1 MEKLNIDEAIRYWN
15 DPKTTFTS
23 SYICWRG
30 HCHGHKPDFK
40 PIKIENG
47 IQIDMDSED
56 FHIDEISID
65 DFETEND
72 RNEFIEMI
80 SEEIRFME
88 SLVGELTERINKKVL
103 ERVTKIFLYGSK

>member
-1 MEKLNIDEAIRYWN
+1 MNIDEAIRCWN
-15 DPKTTFTS
+15 DPKTTFVS

-30 HCHGHKPDFK
+30 HCRGHKPDFK

-47 IQIDMDSED
+47 IQVDMDSEG

-72 RNEFIEMI
+72 KNEFISMVED
-80 SEEIRFME
+80 EIGFME

-103 ERVTKIFLYGSK
+103 ERVTKIFLY

>member
-1 MEKLNIDEAIRYWN
+1 MKKLNIDEAIRCWN
-15 DPKTTFTS
+15 DPQTTFTS

-30 HCHGHKPDFK
+30 HYRGHKPDFK

-47 IQIDMDSED
+47 IRVDMDSED

-72 RNEFIEMI
+72 RNDFIEMI
-80 SEEIRFME
+80 SDEIGIME
-88 SLVGELTERINKKVL
+88 SLVDELTETINKKVL
-103 ERVTKIFLYGSK
+103 ERLKH

>member
-1 MEKLNIDEAIRYWN
+1 MKKLNIDEAIRCWN

-30 HCHGHKPDFK
+30 YCRGYKPDFK

-47 IQIDMDSED
+47 IRVYIDSKD

-65 DFETEND
+65 DFKTEND
-72 RNEFIEMI
+72 RNDFIEMI
-80 SEEIRFME
+80 SEEIGFMD
-88 SLVGELTERINKKVL
+88 SLVNELTETINKKVL
-103 ERVTKIFLYGSK
+103 ERLRY

>member
-1 MEKLNIDEAIRYWN
+1 MENLNIDEAIRCWN

-30 HCHGHKPDFK
+30 YCRGYKPDFK

-47 IQIDMDSED
+47 IRVYIDSED

-65 DFETEND
+65 DFKTEND
-72 RNEFIEMI
+72 RNDFIEMV
-80 SEEIRFME
+80 SDEIGFME
-88 SLVGELTERINKKVL
+88 SLVGELTETINKKVL
-103 ERVTKIFLYGSK
+103 ERLKR